1 MEFLKQFLVSILP
14 LIIVVAIPFAAVMI
28 YRLIRNKVRRSKGIV
43 SVNSEAKNIKQDETS
58 EKDNLQTSSR
68 AVQNINPKYYKW
80 LICSVIG
87 SFILFGGFIYAKGG
101 DTVQLLVLLI
111 YWGVGFINVVFWSAI
126 VSVIAKAL
134 KKNWRNAFLGTAA
147 MMLFLQA
154 CITIAQIP
162 K

>member
-1 MEFLKQFLVSILP
+1 LESQGKTI
-14 LIIVVAIPFAAVMI
+14 
-28 YRLIRNKVRRSKGIV
+28 
-43 SVNSEAKNIKQDETS
+43 VNSESKDIKQDETS
-58 EKDNLQTSSR
+58 EKDNLSTLSR
-68 AVQNINPKYYKW
+68 SVQNINPKYYKW
-80 LICSVIG
+80 LICSVLG

-101 DTVQLLVLLI
+101 DIVQLSVLLI
-111 YWGVGFINVVFWSAI
+111 YWGVGFINLVFWSAI

-147 MMLFLQA
+147 IMLFLQA